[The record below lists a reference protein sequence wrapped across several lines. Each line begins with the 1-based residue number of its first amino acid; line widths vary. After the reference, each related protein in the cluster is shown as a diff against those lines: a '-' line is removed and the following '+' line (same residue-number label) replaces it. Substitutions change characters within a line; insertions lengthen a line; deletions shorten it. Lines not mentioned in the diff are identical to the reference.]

1 MRRFCGLTLIEL
13 LTVIVIL
20 ALLIA
25 LLLPVILNARK
36 RSYVGVCTS
45 NLRQIYTAFDLYRQ
59 DYNNFASNITK
70 LTLYIKNKD
79 VLKCPADPYK
89 KLAGYIQSGP
99 PNMLLETSYFYFLPS
114 VSPYLDIL
122 QEKDPSHGIIVCV
135 LHGDRVPSVHEA
147 QMWPAELIFL
157 GKVSRLRVDGS
168 IKAAYAEM
176 LCFVDAEGV
185 RSEMRH
191 PWYLYTDVR
200 PIPQEVLDTDSAL
213 RNARIVPCD

>member
-1 MRRFCGLTLIEL
+1 MRRFWGLTLIEIL
-13 LTVIVIL
+13 AVIVIL

-25 LLLPVILNARK
+25 LLLPVVLNARK

-45 NLRQIYTAFDLYRQ
+45 NLRQLYTAFDLYRQ
-59 DYNNFASNITK
+59 DYNSFSKYITK
-70 LTLYIKNKD
+70 LTPYIKNKD

-99 PNMLLETSYFYFLPS
+99 LNMLLETSYFYFLPS
-114 VSPYLDIL
+114 VSPYLETL
-122 QEKDPSHGIIVCV
+122 QEKDSSHGIIVCV
-135 LHGDRVPSVHEA
+135 LHGDRVAWVNDVQGA
-147 QMWPAELIFL
+147 PAELIFL
-157 GKVSRLRVDGS
+157 GKVLRLRVDGS
-168 IKAAYAEM
+168 VKAAYAEL
-176 LCFVDAEGV
+176 LCFVDANGA

-200 PIPQEVLDTDSAL
+200 PIPREVLDTDSAL